1 MSGHRTRQGERT
13 AMDEWV
19 GRFATRDEIAVEYA
33 RLLANG
39 PAWPWATLNLAIV
52 DRWSMSGLRYIKE
65 KAWKLAGGSR

>member
-39 PAWPWATLNLAIV
+39 PEWPWETLNLAIV

-65 KAWKLAGGSR
+65 KAWKLAVK